1 MEINKFKNLVIMID
15 DFISE
20 DASGDNAQKLIEY
33 LIIERIGDVCYD
45 MILDFVMKPYDDKDL
60 IDLYLDAKRNNLF
73 NTIELMHA
81 NFDVCMELL
90 LDYVDKGLDRGHNV
104 STAIGTILDSN
115 KNEYQIQ
122 LRFEFEK
129 KCWLSNDES
138 FESKTTDYIE

>member
-1 MEINKFKNLVIMID
+1 MID

-20 DASGDNAQKLIEY
+20 DAICDNAQKLIEY
-33 LIIERIGDVCYD
+33 LIIERIGDICYN

-73 NTIELMHA
+73 NTIELAHA

-122 LRFEFEK
+122 LRFESEK
-129 KCWLSNDES
+129 KWWLSNDES
-138 FESKTTDYIE
+138 FESKTTDFIE